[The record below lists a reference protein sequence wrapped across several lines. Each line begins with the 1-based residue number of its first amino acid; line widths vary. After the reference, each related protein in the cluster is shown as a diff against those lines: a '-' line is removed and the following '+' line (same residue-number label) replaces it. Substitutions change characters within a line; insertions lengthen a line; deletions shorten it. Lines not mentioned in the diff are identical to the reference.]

1 VGELFGSILLSF
13 TPSDGERWFVVASG
27 LAFLGLLGVAF
38 FFAAV
43 RPSAMYPSPFWPWPR
58 IEQFFADN
66 SAQVRALGAVHTLV
80 ALSLL
85 AFGTSVTGLL
95 QQDAGKSMPFFW
107 AALGGVIVASAC
119 FMLSGM
125 LVWALSRPGIA
136 ESPPLLHTVHDLAY
150 LAGGPGHVLAVALF
164 LGANSAAI
172 FATDVL
178 TEWIAWLGAA
188 GAAVSALAV
197 TTMLWQPAAWIL
209 PFTRVLL
216 AAWILSVVVQV
227 AT

>member
-1 VGELFGSILLSF
+1 
-13 TPSDGERWFVVASG
+13 
-27 LAFLGLLGVAF
+27 
-38 FFAAV
+38 
-43 RPSAMYPSPFWPWPR
+43 
-58 IEQFFADN
+58 
-66 SAQVRALGAVHTLV
+66 
-80 ALSLL
+80 
-85 AFGTSVTGLL
+85 
-95 QQDAGKSMPFFW
+95 MPFFW

-125 LVWALSRPGIA
+125 LVWALSRPWIA
-136 ESPPLLHTVHDLAY
+136 ESPLLLRTVHDIAY
-150 LAGGPGHVLAVALF
+150 LGWRPGHVLAVALF

-188 GAAVSALAV
+188 GAAVEALAV

-209 PFTRVLL
+209 PVTRVLL